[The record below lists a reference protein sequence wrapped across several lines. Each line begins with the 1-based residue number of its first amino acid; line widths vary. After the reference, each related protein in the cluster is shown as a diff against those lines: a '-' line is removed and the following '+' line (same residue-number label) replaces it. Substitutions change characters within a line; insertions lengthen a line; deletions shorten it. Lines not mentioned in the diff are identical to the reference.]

1 MEARDVRPIPT
12 LTLPLSPSGDP
23 HRKGRKFKILLATVF
38 ACASSAAFGQA
49 DYPSRP
55 IRFLVG
61 VVPGGAA
68 DTLARAIGQR
78 YSAAFNQQVIV
89 DNRPGANQTIATDI
103 TLAKGSYA
111 FVCFMPDAKGQPHLM
126 SGMLQEVKIA

>member
-1 MEARDVRPIPT
+1 MKFNITHAG
-12 LTLPLSPSGDP
+12 LTL
-23 HRKGRKFKILLATVF
+23 
-38 ACASSAAFGQA
+38 CALSAATAAIAQPN
-49 DYPSRP
+49 YPSRP

-68 DTLARAIGQR
+68 DTLARTVGQR

-103 TLAKGSYA
+103 TAKA
-111 FVCFMPDAKGQPHLM
+111 APDGYTIVIVAAGH
-126 SGMLQEVKIA
+126 A